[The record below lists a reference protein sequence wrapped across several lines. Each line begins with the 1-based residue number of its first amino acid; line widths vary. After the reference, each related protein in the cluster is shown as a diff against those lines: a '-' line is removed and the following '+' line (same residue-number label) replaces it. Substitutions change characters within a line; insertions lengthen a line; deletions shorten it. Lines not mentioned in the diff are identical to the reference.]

1 MVDIIV
7 NGKEVKVQKGTTLL
21 QLMES
26 LGIAGKVMASA
37 IDMEIVKKDEWKSR
51 ILEDGERVELMH
63 FVGGG

>member
-7 NGKEVKVQKGTTLL
+7 NGKEMKVQKGTTLL

-26 LGIAGKVMASA
+26 LGIAGKVMAAA

>member
-7 NGKEVKVQKGTTLL
+7 NGKEMRVEKGTTLL

-26 LGIAGKVMASA
+26 LGIAGKVMAAA

>member
-7 NGKEVKVQKGTTLL
+7 NGKEMRVQKGTTLL

-26 LGIAGKVMASA
+26 LGIAGKVMAAA